1 MDRRDAS
8 RWLVAPRPHELRAA
22 GLPTSGRYPRA
33 HSLGI
38 YASVMSVERLRA
50 ELAEAERELRE
61 HMASWEYAFA
71 MAGGSN
77 GGREHPTHW
86 ATRARTEELVSRR
99 RALAA
104 RLAEYEPSGGS

>member
-1 MDRRDAS
+1 MRPQTRLSTRPEAGGHRD
-8 RWLVAPRPHELRAA
+8 
-22 GLPTSGRYPRA
+22 PRA
-33 HSLGI
+33 RSLGI

-61 HMASWEYAFA
+61 HMASWAYAFA

-86 ATRARTEELVSRR
+86 ATRARTEELASRR

-104 RLAEYEPSGGS
+104 RLAEHEPSGGS